1 MSRALALKYRPQTF
15 DEVIGQGITATILKK
30 ICEKRDFK
38 NCYLF
43 AGHSGCGKT
52 TLARIFAKAINNGV
66 GEPIEIDGASNN
78 GVDNVRAI
86 IDSANERSLTG
97 MYKIYIID
105 ECHAITTQGWQA
117 FLKGIEEPPAYTIFI
132 FCTTDPDKIPA
143 TILNRVQRYNINPIS
158 SEDIKNRLLYICQR
172 EGFTNYENACDLISK
187 VCNNGM
193 RDAITLLDQCADYST
208 DLSLEN
214 TQAIIGDVSYETMF
228 NLTVAILNKD
238 EASVFVILENKAK
251 SGANLKAFIDQ
262 YLTFCLD
269 LSKYCLFGSTTV
281 TNIPN
286 YLESRCSG
294 FSKIPNAVQYSNKI
308 ADSLLD
314 LKTLIKYDTSYKT
327 TIETYFVR
335 LIRGE

>member
-15 DEVIGQGITATILKK
+15 DEVIGQKITSTILKK
-30 ICEKRDFK
+30 VCETRAFK

-43 AGHSGCGKT
+43 AGHSGSGKT
-52 TLARIFAKAINNGV
+52 TLARIFANAINNGV

-97 MYKIYIID
+97 MYKIFIID
-105 ECHAITTQGWQA
+105 ECHAITSQGWQA

-158 SEDIKNRLLYICQR
+158 SEDIKNRLLYICQQ
-172 EGFTNYENACDLISK
+172 EGFTNYENTCDLISK

-238 EASVFVILENKAK
+238 EASVFTIIENKVK

-262 YLTFCLD
+262 YLAFCLD
-269 LSKYCLFGSTTV
+269 LSKYCLFGSTVV

-286 YLESRCSG
+286 YLESRCAG
-294 FSKIPNAVQYSNKI
+294 FSKIPNAIQYSNKI

-327 TIETYFVR
+327 TIEAYFIR

>member
-15 DEVIGQGITATILKK
+15 DEVIGQSITATILRKV
-30 ICEKRDFK
+30 CEKRDFK

-66 GEPIEIDGASNN
+66 GEPIELDAASNGN
-78 GVDNVRAI
+78 IDQIRTIV
-86 IDSANERSLTG
+86 DSANQRSLTG
-97 MYKIYIID
+97 EYKIFIID
-105 ECHAITTQGWQA
+105 EAHAISAAGYQV
-117 FLKGIEEPPAYTIFI
+117 FLKTLEECPEYTIFI
-132 FCTTDPDKIPA
+132 FCTTDPDKIPT

-158 SEDIKNRLLYICQR
+158 SEDIKNRLLYICQQ
-172 EGFTNYENACDLISK
+172 EGFANYENTCDLISK

-214 TQAIIGDVSYETMF
+214 MQAIIGDISYETMF

-238 EASVFVILENKAK
+238 EASVFAIIESKVK
-251 SGANLKAFIDQ
+251 SGANLKVFIDQ
-262 YLTFCLD
+262 YLAFCLD
-269 LSKYCLFGSTTV
+269 LSKYCLFGSTAV

-286 YLESRCSG
+286 YLESRCAG
-294 FSKIPNAVQYSNKI
+294 FSKIPNAIQYSNKI

-327 TIETYFVR
+327 TIEAYFVR